1 MKNET
6 KNENASMKNKL
17 PETPRIEQV
26 KMLFNESV
34 FKFFAF
40 IEAMCSKV
48 SAVARNLFDML
59 PISERKKPAL
69 KKLLSKL
76 FVIFSVIFTVFFI
89 FIWLNPLLG
98 YLAIVILATVV
109 FYWPDIA
116 FRYRQYKKMK

>member
-6 KNENASMKNKL
+6 KNPSMKDKL

-26 KMLFNESV
+26 KMLFNECV

-40 IEAMCSKV
+40 IEAMCNKV
-48 SAVARNLFDML
+48 SGVASDLFDKL
-59 PISERKKPAL
+59 PIPESKKPAL
-69 KKLLSKL
+69 KKLLNKL
-76 FVIFSVIFTVFFI
+76 FIIFSVIFTVFFI

-98 YLAIVILATVV
+98 YLAIVILATLI

-116 FRYRQYKKMK
+116 FRYREYKKMK